1 MIINNLGTLIYSF
14 FYGKKVGQDN
24 NGNKFYIH
32 KYNLKKKWVI
42 YNKIVDPTSL
52 KVTWQLWL
60 TNNKKEVPSD
70 INDNKIYMWQKEKA
84 PNYSGTKNS
93 YHPKISK
100 NIAKKNSNSNNIKE
114 IWSPE

>member
-1 MIINNLGTLIYSF
+1 MITNNLGTLLNSF

-32 KYNLKKKWVI
+32 KYNLKRKWVI
-42 YNKIVDPTSL
+42 YNKLVDPTSL
-52 KVTWQLWL
+52 SVEWQLWL
-60 TNNKKEVPSD
+60 TNNKTIVPSE
-70 INDNKIYMWQKEKA
+70 INNSKSYIWQKEKT

-93 YHPKISK
+93 YHPKIFRNK
-100 NIAKKNSNSNNIKE
+100 AKKNEQNKDLKK